1 MWKTLLLVIAI
12 VTFLP
17 YAGAGQDAKTTLE
30 GVAKAMGGTELKSIQ
45 YSGSGSTYAV
55 GQSPNPSAPWPRF
68 NAKSFTRSINY
79 DTASMRDEIV
89 RTQAEQP
96 PRGGG
101 QQPVIGEQRQVQLV
115 SGNYAWN
122 QVGESANPAP
132 VTVNDRLQQLWITPH
147 GVIKAAL
154 AHNATVQARTEGD
167 KKLTTV
173 TFTVPN
179 RFKVNAI
186 VDDRNLVEKVES
198 WTTNPVVGDLLM
210 ETTYADYQD
219 FSGVKFPTTI
229 TQKAGGFPAL
239 DLTVSAVQPN
249 APVDIQ
255 VPDNV
260 QKAEVRV
267 QAQPAAEGIWYLAG
281 GSHHSVLIEMKDY
294 LVVVEGPQNDD
305 RALAVIAE
313 VKKLVPN
320 KPIKYVVNSHH
331 HFDHSGGLAAF
342 VAEGATIF
350 THAINKPFFEKALT
364 NPRTVSPDTLAK
376 SGKKPSIETV
386 TDKQVISD
394 DTRTLEIHHI
404 KDNTHHDGLILV
416 YLPKEKLLIEA
427 DAYTPP
433 APNAPYP
440 AQANPFSVN
449 LHDNIGGLKLEV
461 DRILPLHGRI
471 VPLSELL
478 KAIGRSS

>member
-1 MWKTLLLVIAI
+1 MWKTLMGVIA
-12 VTFLP
+12 VVALMWQV
-17 YAGAGQDAKTTLE
+17 GACQDAKTVLE
-30 GVAKAMGGTELKSIQ
+30 GMAKTMGATDLKTIQ

-55 GQSPNPSAPWPRF
+55 GQNPNPTAPWPRF

-79 DTASMRDEIV
+79 DTVSQRDEIL

-101 QQPVIGEQRQVQLV
+101 GQPVLGEQRQLQMV
-115 SGNYAWN
+115 SGTHAWN
-122 QVGESANPAP
+122 QVGDTANPALVAAP
-132 VTVNDRLQQLWITPH
+132 DRLHQLWITPH

-154 AHNATVQARTEGD
+154 AHNATVQSRTEGD
-167 KKLTTV
+167 KKLTIV
-173 TFTVPN
+173 AFTVPG
-179 RFKVNAI
+179 RLKVSAI
-186 VDDRNLVEKVES
+186 VNDRNLVEKVDS
-198 WTTNPVVGDLLM
+198 WITNPVVGDM
-210 ETTYADYQD
+210 QVETTYSDYRD
-219 FSGVKFPTTI
+219 FGSVKFPTKI
-229 TQKAGGFPAL
+229 VQKTGGFPAL
-239 DLTVSAVQPN
+239 DLTLTDVQPN

-260 QKAEVRV
+260 RQAAVRV
-267 QAQPAAEGIWYLAG
+267 QAQPVTDGIWYLAG
-281 GSHHSVLIEMKDY
+281 GTHHSVLVEMKDY
-294 LVVVEGPQNDD
+294 VVVVEGPQNDE

-313 VKKLVPN
+313 VKKLAPT

-331 HFDHSGGLAAF
+331 HFDHAGGLGAF
-342 VAEGATIF
+342 VAEGATII
-350 THAINKPFFEKALT
+350 THAINKPFFEQALAA
-364 NPRTVSPDTLAK
+364 PRTVNPDKLAQ
-376 SGKKPSIETV
+376 SGKKATIETL
-386 TDKQVISD
+386 TDKQVLSD
-394 DTRTLEIHHI
+394 DTRTMEIHHI

-433 APNAPYP
+433 APDAPYP

-449 LHDNIGGLKLEV
+449 LHDNIGGLQLAV

-478 KAIGRSS
+478 KAIGKSS